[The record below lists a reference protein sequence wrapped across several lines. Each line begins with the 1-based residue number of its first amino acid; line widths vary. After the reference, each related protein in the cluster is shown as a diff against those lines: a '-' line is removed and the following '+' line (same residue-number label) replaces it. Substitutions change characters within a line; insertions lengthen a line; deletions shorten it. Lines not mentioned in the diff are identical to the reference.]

1 MTKSSAKKGGAGI
14 TEALWAG
21 TAVFAAVKARTYAGM
36 ITSVV
41 LYSVILM
48 AVLAAGAW
56 LMKLVGLQAR
66 EKFSVAEIQCQA
78 GESPTSD
85 CYGEQGCVKPSGAC
99 YKLLSTATAPPA

>member
-1 MTKSSAKKGGAGI
+1 MAPKKGGAGI

-21 TAVFAAVKARTYAGM
+21 TAIFAAVKARTYTGM

-41 LYSVILM
+41 LYSIVLM

-56 LMKLVGLQAR
+56 LLKLVGLQAR
-66 EKFSVAEIQCQA
+66 ERFSVAEIQCQP

-85 CYGEQGCVKPSGAC
+85 CYGEQGCTKPSGAC
-99 YKLLSTATAPPA
+99 YKLLSTQDGVPAA